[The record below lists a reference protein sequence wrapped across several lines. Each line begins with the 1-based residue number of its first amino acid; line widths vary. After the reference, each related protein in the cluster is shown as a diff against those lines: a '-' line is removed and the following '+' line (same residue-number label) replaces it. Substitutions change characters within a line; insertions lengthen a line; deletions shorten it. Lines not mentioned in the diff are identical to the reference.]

1 MFPNFSFHGST
12 ISMQITQSISEAI
25 SVDPFCEMHVLR
37 SCNMREGGIFFG
49 AFLSNDLDSQ
59 RKPLP
64 VISTISAPK

>member
-1 MFPNFSFHGST
+1 MFPDFSFYGST
-12 ISMQITQSISEAI
+12 ISMQMTQSIAEAN

-37 SCNMREGGIFFG
+37 SRNMRERGIFFST
-49 AFLSNDLDSQ
+49 FLSNDFDSQ